1 MTDWSVDLTASFAN
15 HDEEMRTT
23 LIHLHADGSPE
34 PDSSSASEL
43 DDFNYLQ
50 DFQADSLMAPGDDG
64 RLLEQASPGKC
75 VEQPTSARQRSP
87 LEESWVHTLNIEMD
101 DSAASTNTT
110 CSPDGSDAF
119 ELRDQPI
126 DESSAG
132 RLKISIDSCPPGPAG
147 QCATPPTT
155 EAAGHKRK
163 AEVEFPPVGAAR
175 TAGMMAVPT
184 TMGGAI
190 PAVSMGGS
198 VGSVVLPNPASAV
211 RFTDA
216 ELAKLDMETA
226 RANDIVAALQARDP
240 STLSAE
246 EVKLIKKHKRLIK
259 NRESAQLSRQRK
271 KNHLESLEVQVQ
283 QLEKERASLSARL
296 ERMAEE
302 NAFLKKQLLA
312 QGRMPPAVGTV
323 GTVSQHPPPAAT
335 SITAAAAAAAGA
347 MATKV
352 PACVLDSVAVKSAVP
367 VVPTIPPVQKPK
379 AHRGSVVLAV
389 CLFAGM
395 FFTSVDVFQ
404 DRLPQFYTAPD
415 TLDISR
421 SYQAAGKK

>member
-1 MTDWSVDLTASFAN
+1 
-15 HDEEMRTT
+15 
-23 LIHLHADGSPE
+23 
-34 PDSSSASEL
+34 
-43 DDFNYLQ
+43 
-50 DFQADSLMAPGDDG
+50 
-64 RLLEQASPGKC
+64 
-75 VEQPTSARQRSP
+75 
-87 LEESWVHTLNIEMD
+87 
-101 DSAASTNTT
+101 
-110 CSPDGSDAF
+110 
-119 ELRDQPI
+119 
-126 DESSAG
+126 
-132 RLKISIDSCPPGPAG
+132 
-147 QCATPPTT
+147 
-155 EAAGHKRK
+155 
-163 AEVEFPPVGAAR
+163 
-175 TAGMMAVPT
+175 
-184 TMGGAI
+184 MGGAI
-190 PAVSMGGS
+190 PAISMGGS

-312 QGRMPPAVGTV
+312 QGRMPPTVGTV
-323 GTVSQHPPPAAT
+323 GTVSQHPPPAAAST
-335 SITAAAAAAAGA
+335 TAAAAAAAGA

-367 VVPTIPPVQKPK
+367 VVPPIPPVQKPK
-379 AHRGSVVLAV
+379 APRGSVVLAV